1 MAFRHARGP
10 PRIAIEVHS
19 VGVACSFVAQG
30 LGVSIVNALLASYCT
45 GMAFTTRPFR
55 PRISYQLGMASI
67 ESSPSAALAGAFS
80 GLLVDAVLDSPQAQA
95 HTRRIAAGDHP
106 G

>member
-1 MAFRHARGP
+1 
-10 PRIAIEVHS
+10 
-19 VGVACSFVAQG
+19 
-30 LGVSIVNALLASYCT
+30 
-45 GMAFTTRPFR
+45 
-55 PRISYQLGMASI
+55 MASI